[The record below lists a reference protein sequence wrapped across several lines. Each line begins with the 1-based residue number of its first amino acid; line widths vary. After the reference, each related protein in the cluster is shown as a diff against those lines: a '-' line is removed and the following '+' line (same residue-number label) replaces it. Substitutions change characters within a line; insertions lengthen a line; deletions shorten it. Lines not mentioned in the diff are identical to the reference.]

1 MQDNNN
7 INKNKRIALNSI
19 YLYLRMIFVVCINLY
34 SSRLVLQYLG
44 VKDFGVYNIVGGIV
58 ALMMFVNST
67 MRGATSRFISYSIG
81 QNERRNIEHTIKSAV
96 QIHILLALFLL
107 LLGETLGLWFV
118 NTQLNLPQGSI
129 RAVNWLYQFSLLTS
143 IVAILQVP
151 LTACVISY
159 ERMGVFAIIEV
170 VNVVLK
176 FIIILC
182 GKFSIEVQK
191 SEGVSGLII
200 YT

>member
-81 QNERRNIEHTIKSAV
+81 QNERRNI
-96 QIHILLALFLL
+96 
-107 LLGETLGLWFV
+107 
-118 NTQLNLPQGSI
+118 
-129 RAVNWLYQFSLLTS
+129 
-143 IVAILQVP
+143 
-151 LTACVISY
+151 
-159 ERMGVFAIIEV
+159 
-170 VNVVLK
+170 
-176 FIIILC
+176 
-182 GKFSIEVQK
+182 
-191 SEGVSGLII
+191 
-200 YT
+200 